1 MLIKASRS
9 VSVIV
14 APAAKIAIDAVPFF
28 GVFGLST
35 LLAALHD
42 LLFCQCYYIF
52 FMYTVFARI
61 YKQGLR
67 MAFTLF
73 KLFKG

>member
-9 VSVIV
+9 VSVVV

-42 LLFCQCYYIF
+42 LLFC
-52 FMYTVFARI
+52 
-61 YKQGLR
+61 
-67 MAFTLF
+67 
-73 KLFKG
+73 